1 MKINVRNLVNRIMLV
16 QIGWVLFAGL
26 LSSYFPK
33 IEILSYIPDVLNI
46 LLLLLIANRSKHNL
60 TIEHFFIL
68 LFAIYAIFSAL
79 WGDGNWYYVISSGRR
94 YLSAF
99 IVYYTASEYISV
111 LYWEKVLNLCLFAQG
126 VNVIFTAYQNLVMK
140 LHPDFCNGIFGFTL
154 YNNALQGIFCLII
167 SIVAIVYFLDR
178 KWSKKKT
185 IYAIGTSCLICAF
198 SEIKAYYVLL
208 IMALFVAL
216 LFRTNNVKTIKRV
229 FNLIFIGIVL
239 LLVAYKVLELVF
251 PANLQTFFNLSQYIL
266 YEQYG
271 ARGGAGRLTTISYI
285 YSTVFKR
292 NIWNTLIG
300 SGLGGVATEYAYTIG
315 KLFVSFGVIGLLLLS
330 IWLIYICLKYWRSAK
345 SNSQNLILIIMAT
358 MIVVTLFVWNALF
371 TQAVFLIFWVMGACG
386 LGDRKYK
393 IGLLTNGERKNDK

>member
-46 LLLLLIANRSKHNL
+46 LLLLLIANKSKHNL
-60 TIEHFFIL
+60 TIEHFFVL

-229 FNLIFIGIVL
+229 FNLFFIGIVL

-285 YSTVFKR
+285 YNTVFKR

-371 TQAVFLIFWVMGACG
+371 TQTVFLIFWVMGACG

-393 IGLLTNGERKNDK
+393 IGLLTNGERKK

>member
-16 QIGWVLFAGL
+16 QIGWVLFVGL

-33 IEILSYIPDVLNI
+33 IEILSYIPDALNI
-46 LLLLLIANRSKHNL
+46 LLLLLIANRSKYNL
-60 TIEHFFIL
+60 TIEHIFIL

-79 WGDGNWYYVISSGRR
+79 WGDGNWYYVISSERR

-167 SIVAIVYFLDR
+167 SIIAIVYFLDR

-216 LFRTNNVKTIKRV
+216 LFRTNNVKTMKRV
-229 FNLIFIGIVL
+229 INLIFIGIVL

-285 YSTVFKR
+285 YNTVFKR
-292 NIWNTLIG
+292 NMWNTLIG

-371 TQAVFLIFWVMGACG
+371 THAVFLIFWVMGACG

-393 IGLLTNGERKNDK
+393 IGLLTNGERKK

>member
-16 QIGWVLFAGL
+16 QIGWVLFVGL

-33 IEILSYIPDVLNI
+33 IEILSYIPDALNI
-46 LLLLLIANRSKHNL
+46 LLLLLIANRSKYNL
-60 TIEHFFIL
+60 TIEHIFIL

-79 WGDGNWYYVISSGRR
+79 WGDGNWYYVISSERR

-167 SIVAIVYFLDR
+167 SIIAIVYFLDR

-216 LFRTNNVKTIKRV
+216 LFRTNNEKTMKRV

-285 YSTVFKR
+285 YNTVFKR
-292 NIWNTLIG
+292 NMWNTLIG

-371 TQAVFLIFWVMGACG
+371 THAVFLIFWVMGACG

-393 IGLLTNGERKNDK
+393 IGLLTNGERKK

>member
-16 QIGWVLFAGL
+16 QIGWVLFVGL

-33 IEILSYIPDVLNI
+33 IEILSYIPDALNI
-46 LLLLLIANRSKHNL
+46 LLLLLIANRSKYNL
-60 TIEHFFIL
+60 TIEHIFIL

-79 WGDGNWYYVISSGRR
+79 WGDGNWYYVISSERR

-167 SIVAIVYFLDR
+167 SIIAIVYFLDR

-216 LFRTNNVKTIKRV
+216 LFRTNNVKTMKRV

-285 YSTVFKR
+285 YNTVFKR
-292 NIWNTLIG
+292 NMWNTLIG

-330 IWLIYICLKYWRSAK
+330 IWLIYICLKYWRNAK

-371 TQAVFLIFWVMGACG
+371 THAVFLIFWVMGACG

-393 IGLLTNGERKNDK
+393 IGLLTNGERKK

>member
-16 QIGWVLFAGL
+16 QIGWVLFVGL

-33 IEILSYIPDVLNI
+33 IEILSYIPDALNI
-46 LLLLLIANRSKHNL
+46 LLLLLIANRSKYNL
-60 TIEHFFIL
+60 TIEHIFIL

-79 WGDGNWYYVISSGRR
+79 WGDGNWYYVISSERR

-167 SIVAIVYFLDR
+167 SIIAIVYFLDR

-216 LFRTNNVKTIKRV
+216 FRTNNVKTMKRV

-285 YSTVFKR
+285 YNTVFKR
-292 NIWNTLIG
+292 NMWNTLIG

-371 TQAVFLIFWVMGACG
+371 THAVFLIFWVMGACG

-393 IGLLTNGERKNDK
+393 IGLLTNGERKK

>member
-16 QIGWVLFAGL
+16 QIGWVLFVGL

-33 IEILSYIPDVLNI
+33 IEILSYIPDALNI
-46 LLLLLIANRSKHNL
+46 LLLLLIAIRSKYNL
-60 TIEHFFIL
+60 TIEHIFIL

-79 WGDGNWYYVISSGRR
+79 WGDGNWYYVISSERR

-167 SIVAIVYFLDR
+167 SIIAIVYFLDR

-216 LFRTNNVKTIKRV
+216 LFRTNNVKTMKRV

-285 YSTVFKR
+285 YNTVFKR
-292 NIWNTLIG
+292 NMWNTLIG

-371 TQAVFLIFWVMGACG
+371 THAVFLIFWVMGACG

-393 IGLLTNGERKNDK
+393 IGLLRNGERKK

>member
-16 QIGWVLFAGL
+16 QIGWMLFVGL

-33 IEILSYIPDVLNI
+33 IEILSYIPDALNI

-60 TIEHFFIL
+60 AIEHIFIL

-79 WGDGNWYYVISSGRR
+79 WGDGNLYYVISSGRR

-99 IVYYTASEYISV
+99 IIYYAASEYILSE
-111 LYWEKVLNLCLFAQG
+111 YWEKGLNLCLFAQG
-126 VNVIFTAYQNLVMK
+126 LNVIFTAYQNLLMK

-178 KWSKKKT
+178 KWSKIKT
-185 IYAIGTSCLICAF
+185 IYVIGTSCLICTF

-208 IMALFVAL
+208 IMAFFVAL

-229 FNLIFIGIVL
+229 FNLTFIGIAL
-239 LLVAYKVLELVF
+239 LIAAYKVLEIVF
-251 PANLQTFFNLSQYIL
+251 PANLQTFFNLSQYVL

-271 ARGGAGRLTTISYI
+271 ARGGAGRLTSIRYI
-285 YSTVFKR
+285 YDAVFKR

-315 KLFVSFGVIGLLLLS
+315 KLFVSFGLIGLMLLS
-330 IWLIYICLKYWRSAK
+330 IWLIYICLKYWKSSK

-371 TQAVFLIFWVMGACG
+371 TQAVFLIFWIMGACG
-386 LGDRKYK
+386 LGD
-393 IGLLTNGERKNDK
+393 KNINLVY

>member
-16 QIGWVLFAGL
+16 QIGWVLFVGL

-33 IEILSYIPDVLNI
+33 IKILSYIPDALNI

-60 TIEHFFIL
+60 TIEHIFIL

-111 LYWEKVLNLCLFAQG
+111 LYWEKILNLCLFAQG

-167 SIVAIVYFLDR
+167 SIIAIVYFLDR

-216 LFRTNNVKTIKRV
+216 LFRTNNVK
-229 FNLIFIGIVL
+229 
-239 LLVAYKVLELVF
+239 
-251 PANLQTFFNLSQYIL
+251 Q
-266 YEQYG
+266 
-271 ARGGAGRLTTISYI
+271 
-285 YSTVFKR
+285 
-292 NIWNTLIG
+292 
-300 SGLGGVATEYAYTIG
+300 
-315 KLFVSFGVIGLLLLS
+315 
-330 IWLIYICLKYWRSAK
+330 
-345 SNSQNLILIIMAT
+345 
-358 MIVVTLFVWNALF
+358 
-371 TQAVFLIFWVMGACG
+371 
-386 LGDRKYK
+386 
-393 IGLLTNGERKNDK
+393 